1 MCVDGR
7 YSTCNSGLLLRYM
20 SRVCRVYIVVVVVVY
35 SEKYIKE
42 KKGKGSLWWCW
53 PQDPRFFF
61 LSVSCCVKKT
71 LGHPPQKPERKLN
84 KSKLYYYY
92 RKKKTPLR
100 GTCTRESLVC
110 WTFAAADAGQGE
122 KNKIKIYTQQQ
133 KSFKKKK
140 KKKKKGKPHL
150 LIRRTFPLELFFSS
164 SSYSSTQPKNI
175 ISFRKKKKNI

>member
-1 MCVDGR
+1 
-7 YSTCNSGLLLRYM
+7 
-20 SRVCRVYIVVVVVVY
+20 
-35 SEKYIKE
+35 
-42 KKGKGSLWWCW
+42 
-53 PQDPRFFF
+53 
-61 LSVSCCVKKT
+61 
-71 LGHPPQKPERKLN
+71 LN
-84 KSKLYYYY
+84 KSKLYYTTKER
-92 RKKKTPLR
+92 RKPPSEAHVQELE
-100 GTCTRESLVC
+100 RESLVC
-110 WTFAAADAGQGE
+110 WTFAAAADAGQGE